1 MFKKILIANRGE
13 IACRVAATARRL
25 GIQTVAVY
33 SDADVNARH
42 VALCDE
48 AVAIGPA
55 PAKDSYLQI
64 ARIIEAAQAS
74 GAEAVH
80 PGYGFLSE
88 NEAFATACA
97 AAGLV
102 FIGPPASAIRAM
114 GSKSAAKALM
124 EKAKVPLVPGYH
136 GENQEADFLQD
147 QANQIGY
154 PVLLKASAGGG
165 GKGMRIVEA
174 AEDFKAALASCKRE
188 AINSFGDDRVL
199 IERYLTRPRH
209 IEIQVFADTQGD
221 CVYLFE
227 RDCSVQRRHQK
238 VLEEAPAPGMT
249 VERRQ
254 AMGEAAVAA
263 AKAVGYVGAG
273 TVEFIANQDGSFY
286 FMEMNTRL
294 QVEHPVTE
302 MVTGTDLVAWQL
314 QVAYGLPLPKKQHEL
329 SLHGHAIEARIYAE
343 NPEKGFLPSIGTLQH
358 LRTPDA
364 VHFES
369 GAAVR
374 IDSGVREGDTISP
387 FYDPMIAKLIV
398 WGQDREQALARMAQ
412 ALAAYQV
419 VGLATNTA
427 FLARLINSVPFATA
441 DLDTGLIERHHDAL
455 FPAPQSPGLAV
466 LALAASGNAAYKPI
480 LAKAGEYIRVVQ
492 SDEAEGYAS
501 GDRYYGGVGYGGD
514 ERPDLSNT
522 QFAVEAARAAGVSK
536 DDPFFRKAA
545 TFASRSQNLSETN
558 DLKDKEPAVGN
569 DGGGYYAPGVNAGES
584 KAGMVTLADGR
595 KIRKS
600 YGSMS
605 YALLKTYVF
614 CDIDRRDAR
623 VKALLEWI
631 GKNYSVTENPGMRQ
645 EGKPLSEKTGL
656 FYYYLT
662 MARALGAAGDGA
674 LTGADGKA
682 IAWKESLAKQI
693 VSLQKA
699 DGSWA
704 NENSEFWENS
714 PVLATSMAL
723 NALNAC
729 LK

>member
-33 SDADVNARH
+33 SHADVNARH

-114 GSKSAAKALM
+114 GSKSAAKSLM

-466 LALAASGNAAYKPI
+466 LALAAAALLHSERGSEGKHSADPWA
-480 LAKAGEYIRVVQ
+480 LSAGWRMNGQWQRVLQ
-492 SDEAEGYAS
+492 
-501 GDRYYGGVGYGGD
+501 
-514 ERPDLSNT
+514 LST
-522 QFAVEAARAAGVSK
+522 DAGVQMLTVVYQDAGWLLRLH
-536 DDPFFRKAA
+536 DDVISLQD
-545 TFASRSQNLSETN
+545 TH
-558 DLKDKEPAVGN
+558 V
-569 DGGGYYAPGVNAGES
+569 
-584 KAGMVTLADGR
+584 
-595 KIRKS
+595 
-600 YGSMS
+600 
-605 YALLKTYVF
+605 
-614 CDIDRRDAR
+614 
-623 VKALLEWI
+623 
-631 GKNYSVTENPGMRQ
+631 
-645 EGKPLSEKTGL
+645 EGDVVRLRL
-656 FYYYLT
+656 
-662 MARALGAAGDGA
+662 
-674 LTGADGKA
+674 DGKA
-682 IAWKESLAKQI
+682 VAGSVVRAGEVFHVFHGTQHWQLVWRDPIAHAGEAEVEGGRLTAPMPGKI
-693 VSLQKA
+693 V
-699 DGSWA
+699 
-704 NENSEFWENS
+704 
-714 PVLATSMAL
+714 AL
-723 NALNAC
+723 LVEVGAIVEQGTPLLIMEAMKMEHTIHAPAQGTVAE
-729 LK
+729 LLYAVGDQVAEGVQLLSFTVVEIA